1 MINIENL
8 SILVVDD
15 TKSMRLTLREMLKN
29 LFIGKNLWL
38 AENGVEG
45 LEILNTVK
53 CDLAL
58 VDWNMPVMNGFE
70 MLEAIRNDKLLRD
83 LPVIMVTAETS
94 QNSVVQAAKM
104 EIDGYLVKPLTLLSL
119 DEKIKAVIQK
129 ANLPPNQETLH
140 RLKARELENKG
151 EYKSA
156 IEHIKKALSLNP
168 SSSRLMRRLGILY
181 FKIKK
186 DDIAEKCL
194 LKVVSINE
202 FETITRAHLADYY
215 INKNEIEKAG
225 KYYLEILSLSTQYHD
240 KALNLAKSL
249 LINGYRSM
257 SLDIFSKIITGS
269 IKQDD
274 ARETIIDFCLSHNEF
289 GFAQILLEWNFK
301 ANPSNYDILYRI
313 GLIQKRLGHWEK
325 ALKNFLQVDSQVKN
339 HVKSKLQI
347 AKIYYRNEKIYI
359 ADDYLN
365 QILRIDPENQEA
377 IALRRK
383 L

>member
-1 MINIENL
+1 MIDIGNI

-29 LFIGKNLWL
+29 LFIGKNLWF
-38 AENGVEG
+38 AENGEEG

-70 MLEAIRNDKLLRD
+70 MLEAIRNNQLLSD
-83 LPVIMVTAETS
+83 LPVIMVTAEAS
-94 QNSVVQAAKM
+94 QDSIIRAAKM

-140 RLKARELENKG
+140 RLKARKLEDKG

-168 SSSRLMRRLGILY
+168 SSSRLMRRLGFLY

-194 LKVVSINE
+194 LKAVSINE
-202 FETITRAHLADYY
+202 FDNITRAHLADYY

-225 KYYLEILSLSTQYHD
+225 KYYLEILSSSTQYHD
-240 KALNLAKSL
+240 KALDLAKSL
-249 LINGYRSM
+249 LIKGSRSM

-289 GFAQILLEWNFK
+289 EFAQTFLEWSFK
-301 ANPSNYDILYRI
+301 ADPSNYDILYRI
-313 GLIQKRLGHWEK
+313 GLIQKKLGHWEK
-325 ALKNFLQVDSQVKN
+325 ALESFKKVDSQIKS
-339 HVKSKLQI
+339 HVKTKFQI
-347 AKIYYRNEKIYI
+347 SAIYYKNRNTIKAE
-359 ADDYLN
+359 DYLD
-365 QILRIDPENQEA
+365 QILRIDPENK
-377 IALRRK
+377 IALALK
-383 L
+383 EKI